1 MSQTL
6 NLGLIG
12 TELLSDTT
20 YITQLFKVE
29 LRETRS
35 RESVVHILES
45 KTKVAG
51 KSTIGAENGN
61 RLSQIGESTNVNV
74 INSENAGCR
83 SSFFDYKSGS

>member
-1 MSQTL
+1 MEYQTC
-6 NLGLIG
+6 LGHHKH
-12 TELLSDTT
+12 
-20 YITQLFKVE
+20 QLVPLQRRPTHSNPVE
-29 LRETRS
+29 C
-35 RESVVHILES
+35 VVHILES